1 MKEDLIPLLLDPRT
15 VNYSK
20 SWLNAQKSSFFDEV
34 KTSLVNEIESCF
46 LVMHPNEKDVE
57 DSNAD
62 LSNFSE
68 DFLNS
73 VLYTSLSTML
83 NGKLM

>member
-20 SWLNAQKSSFFDEV
+20 SWLNAQKSNFFDEV
-34 KTSLVNEIESCF
+34 KTLLVNVIESYF
-46 LVMHPNEKDVE
+46 LVMHPNEKDAE

-62 LSNFSE
+62 LSNLLE

-73 VLYTSLSTML
+73 VL
-83 NGKLM
+83 